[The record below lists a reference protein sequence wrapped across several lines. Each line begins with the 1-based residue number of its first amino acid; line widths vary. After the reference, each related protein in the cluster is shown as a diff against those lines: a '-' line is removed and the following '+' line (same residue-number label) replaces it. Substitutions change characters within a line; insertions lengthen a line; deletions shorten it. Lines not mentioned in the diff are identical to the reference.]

1 MNVNEGKNTII
12 TVEEI
17 ISRCPAP
24 VISRRMAAKL
34 SGGLVGERHLANLDV
49 IGEGPDEKIRL
60 GRRAGY
66 TAESFAHWL
75 VDHLSVR

>member
-34 SGGLVGERHLANLDV
+34 SGGLV
-49 IGEGPDEKIRL
+49 
-60 GRRAGY
+60 
-66 TAESFAHWL
+66 
-75 VDHLSVR
+75 